1 MTERPWKFSQIIS
14 LSFIALLLAAG
25 IAGTMS
31 PGDPLLSD
39 EAVAPIASRDAL

>member
-1 MTERPWKFSQIIS
+1 MTERPWKFTQIIS

-31 PGDPLLSD
+31 PSDPLLSD
-39 EAVAPIASRDAL
+39 ATVAPIASRDAL